1 MNLSNNRKSRKMKTV
16 KLHLMNT
23 IETTFYALDGKFGR
37 YVLKPK
43 YRKWWRC
50 ITYGT
55 LIILIF
61 KYVLIP
67 LMEIWQAVVDFID
80 WWRWG

>member
-1 MNLSNNRKSRKMKTV
+1 MKTV

-23 IETTFYALDGKFGR
+23 IEATFYALDGKFGR

-55 LIILIF
+55 LTILIF

-67 LMEIWQAVVDFID
+67 LMEIWQVVVAFLN
-80 WWRWG
+80 WWRWGIE